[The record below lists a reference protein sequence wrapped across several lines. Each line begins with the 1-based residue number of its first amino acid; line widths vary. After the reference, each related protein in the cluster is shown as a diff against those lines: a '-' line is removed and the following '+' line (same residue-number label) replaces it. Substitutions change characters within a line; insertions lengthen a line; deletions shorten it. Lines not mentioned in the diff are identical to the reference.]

1 VTAKIITAAAVVA
14 IGVGA
19 VVTYKHVA
27 KPTESRPDSFEVTSM
42 PERQPEEKIEIA
54 EDTAEQKLNADVD
67 NQLAESPV
75 EIERQADMKLSDSK
89 SEMTI
94 NIESPNDTEG
104 MLDFFVINKETK
116 LPMENVDL
124 NIRINRKK
132 SKGSTEN
139 QGLCR
144 IDTVG
149 ESINYIRITANAKG
163 YVPMQVT
170 YRAEDDVIDIPSKYT
185 LLLEQGTSIGG
196 FIKNDNHEPIKEAKV
211 YLLVPGGDEI
221 ERVAIWDHRVETDS
235 NGFWQC
241 DIMPAK
247 LDDILIRLAHPDYID
262 DVTYGATEK
271 PSMEKLRK
279 MMGVMIMKKGVTI
292 TGTVTDTNG
301 QLVKNALVAQGSDR
315 FGSHYPKTRTDVEGN
330 FSFAN
335 VEPGEM
341 ILTVQAKGY
350 APDLKEIM
358 VGNTVKPIEFRLGS
372 GYTIKGRV
380 VDSRDKPVP
389 GAFVAADTW
398 RGHRSL
404 KWRVNTDSEGCF
416 EWNSAP
422 ADEVLIDIGKQ
433 GYMSVRHYAVVPSD
447 EEYLIAIYTPFR
459 ISGSVVDADTNEP
472 ISEFKLLTGY
482 DWGKGGPPYWD
493 RRRTK
498 TFTSGQYQIT
508 FGEPRDGYLVR
519 VEADGYSPGVSPI
532 LVDDEDKIVY
542 DFRLEKGLGING
554 TVLTREGQ
562 KVAGAEV
569 YLCTPT
575 QGLSLENNRNRNKE
589 TQSATTGTDGQFSF
603 PPQNEEYLLVILHED
618 GYVEVTP
625 EDLEKSFEMKLEPW
639 GRVEGTFYVGSKP
652 GVNEKITLYHKTS
665 YEQSAPRYF
674 HMYDTKTDS
683 DGFFVFEAVPAGDAH
698 ISRQVKLSRWRTS
711 STHNE
716 QIEIKSGETVII
728 TLGGKGRAVIGQLL
742 PPSSIGSVSWDCA
755 NARIGGQR
763 PDPATMAEL
772 YAEIQYP
779 RPERF
784 DEMTVAEVLQWHKD
798 WVKSEEGQALHKEMQ
813 RKIEEKYGYS
823 QTQHYSVLIQSDGCF
838 KADDVEAGRYV
849 LTAMLYEKDK
859 AGQTDYSKTIANVAH
874 EFVIPELAEGDI
886 DVPMEL

>member
-1 VTAKIITAAAVVA
+1 MLGNPASDVELLQASIKGNTNAFEKIVKRYQALACAITFSATADLEKSEELAHEAFIKAWKNLAQLKDLTRFQTWFCTITHNIIRDHFRNKQRDVMSQAKSIEKMADVSSKDCKPVEIIINKEQQAVISQALEQIPEKYRVPLVLFYRQEQSIKKVAEMLELSEDAVKTQISRGRKMLKEQVAAMVETTIGRTGPTKAFTTAVIASIAGTAIKGSAVAAAAAGLATALTKTGTTATVTTLMSGVTAKIITAATVVA

-67 NQLAESPV
+67 NQLAKSPV

-315 FGSHYPKTRTDVEGN
+315 FGSHYPK
-330 FSFAN
+330 
-335 VEPGEM
+335 
-341 ILTVQAKGY
+341 
-350 APDLKEIM
+350 
-358 VGNTVKPIEFRLGS
+358 
-372 GYTIKGRV
+372 
-380 VDSRDKPVP
+380 
-389 GAFVAADTW
+389 
-398 RGHRSL
+398 
-404 KWRVNTDSEGCF
+404 
-416 EWNSAP
+416 
-422 ADEVLIDIGKQ
+422 
-433 GYMSVRHYAVVPSD
+433 
-447 EEYLIAIYTPFR
+447 
-459 ISGSVVDADTNEP
+459 
-472 ISEFKLLTGY
+472 
-482 DWGKGGPPYWD
+482 
-493 RRRTK
+493 
-498 TFTSGQYQIT
+498 
-508 FGEPRDGYLVR
+508 
-519 VEADGYSPGVSPI
+519 
-532 LVDDEDKIVY
+532 
-542 DFRLEKGLGING
+542 
-554 TVLTREGQ
+554 
-562 KVAGAEV
+562 
-569 YLCTPT
+569 
-575 QGLSLENNRNRNKE
+575 
-589 TQSATTGTDGQFSF
+589 
-603 PPQNEEYLLVILHED
+603 
-618 GYVEVTP
+618 
-625 EDLEKSFEMKLEPW
+625 
-639 GRVEGTFYVGSKP
+639 
-652 GVNEKITLYHKTS
+652 
-665 YEQSAPRYF
+665 
-674 HMYDTKTDS
+674 
-683 DGFFVFEAVPAGDAH
+683 
-698 ISRQVKLSRWRTS
+698 
-711 STHNE
+711 
-716 QIEIKSGETVII
+716 
-728 TLGGKGRAVIGQLL
+728 
-742 PPSSIGSVSWDCA
+742 
-755 NARIGGQR
+755 
-763 PDPATMAEL
+763 
-772 YAEIQYP
+772 
-779 RPERF
+779 
-784 DEMTVAEVLQWHKD
+784 
-798 WVKSEEGQALHKEMQ
+798 
-813 RKIEEKYGYS
+813 
-823 QTQHYSVLIQSDGCF
+823 
-838 KADDVEAGRYV
+838 
-849 LTAMLYEKDK
+849 
-859 AGQTDYSKTIANVAH
+859 
-874 EFVIPELAEGDI
+874 
-886 DVPMEL
+886 